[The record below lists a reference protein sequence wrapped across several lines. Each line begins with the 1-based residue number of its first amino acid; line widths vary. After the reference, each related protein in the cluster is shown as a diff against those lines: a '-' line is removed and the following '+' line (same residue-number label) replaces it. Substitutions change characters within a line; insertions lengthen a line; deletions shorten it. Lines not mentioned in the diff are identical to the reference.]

1 MDHAT
6 TPRSSSDCDSDD
18 AITKS
23 LEKTPSTPTK
33 RSRSTQILDLNTPR
47 PTYSIATPKVSQ
59 SKGPK
64 FTDSEAKEPRLEG
77 YTLSYLRRVPELSL
91 LATRVVQA
99 VAKRRQREERKR
111 LKEAGVISPSKPPA
125 PPPPIPADKFAG
137 KMKRLFQWAV
147 IQLLREGCIIIWD
160 GPVRR
165 FPNSRST
172 LTDMSRLW
180 KTCTNPHGDST
191 IFSTSLPDSSIDNDS
206 LSGYLSDPQP
216 NEESYVSLTPAYLA
230 PHVERAVKVLVEH
243 YARIGKPYAGATTE
257 GILSVLKKDD
267 RWGFLGAWN
276 VQDALE
282 VLRMECKVWDMG
294 KGRWDL
300 TV

>member
-6 TPRSSSDCDSDD
+6 TPHSSSDCDSDD
-18 AITKS
+18 AIAKS

-33 RSRSTQILDLNTPR
+33 RSRSTQILDLSTPR
-47 PTYSIATPKVSQ
+47 PTYPPITPKASQ
-59 SKGPK
+59 SKGAK
-64 FTDSEAKEPRLEG
+64 FTEVEAKEARLEG
-77 YTLSYLRRVPELSL
+77 YTLSYLRRVPELFL

-111 LKEAGVISPSKPPA
+111 LKEAGVVSSSKPPA
-125 PPPPIPADKFAG
+125 PSPPIPADKFAG
-137 KMKRLFQWAV
+137 KVKRLFQWAV
-147 IQLLREGCIIIWD
+147 IQLLREGCIVLWD

-165 FPNSRST
+165 VPDSRRT
-172 LTDMSRLW
+172 LTNMSRLW

-191 IFSTSLPDSSIDNDS
+191 IFSTSLPDPSLDNDA

-230 PHVERAVKVLVEH
+230 PYVERAVEVLVEH
-243 YARIGKPYAGATTE
+243 YARSGKPYAGATTE